1 LAWIG
6 AAVLSLA
13 IFLWWALRRS
23 CDAGRCQILNA
34 LLGAVLDAAAD
45 LGIIYLVVTNAN
57 NIFPNCA
64 LNGTVTAILPIVSLI
79 LMAILAGGHCTIDP
93 IRLGSSAITNLRSS
107 NLVAVSSRQG
117 WGMNPASSQLLPLP
131 LLLGTPRLQPWASQA
146 AAKRST
152 ALPKAGAKA

>member
-1 LAWIG
+1 M
-6 AAVLSLA
+6 LSLA

-93 IRLGSSAITNLRSS
+93 IRLGSSAITN
-107 NLVAVSSRQG
+107 QG
-117 WGMNPASSQLLPLP
+117 
-131 LLLGTPRLQPWASQA
+131 TLQRPCC
-146 AAKRST
+146 
-152 ALPKAGAKA
+152 